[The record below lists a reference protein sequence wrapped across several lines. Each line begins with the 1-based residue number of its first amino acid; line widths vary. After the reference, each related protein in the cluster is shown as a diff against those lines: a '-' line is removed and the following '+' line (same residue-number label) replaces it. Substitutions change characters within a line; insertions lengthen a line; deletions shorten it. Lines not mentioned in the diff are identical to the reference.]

1 MQSDPDAGLIQTIP
15 ALITGTTLMAR
26 VQQFAARIYGPKV
39 GTGLAWWVQRK
50 VTSGVTTRLF
60 VRKPL

>member
-1 MQSDPDAGLIQTIP
+1 M
-15 ALITGTTLMAR
+15 
-26 VQQFAARIYGPKV
+26 VQWSVLVWLGGYK
-39 GTGLAWWVQRK
+39 RK